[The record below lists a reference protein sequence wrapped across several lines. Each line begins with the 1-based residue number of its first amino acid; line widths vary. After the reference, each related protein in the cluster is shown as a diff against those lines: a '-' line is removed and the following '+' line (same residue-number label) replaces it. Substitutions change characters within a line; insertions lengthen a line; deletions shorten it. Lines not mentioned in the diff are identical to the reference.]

1 MGKLKVANLEVK
13 TNSDGM
19 YCLNDLHKAAGGS
32 KKDQPSNWL
41 ASAKTEDLIQE
52 VLNTGIQ
59 GIKTTAG
66 RYGGTF
72 VCRELVYSYAMWVS
86 AAFNLEVIRV
96 FDKTAQ
102 AQSGLQSI
110 AVSVRSAAQSLS
122 TQINETSV
130 IIEEL
135 KGHGSSW
142 SSYGSQIK
150 KAKREAVKEFE
161 QLKNEIQMKLDLIC

>member
-13 TNSDGM
+13 TNSGGM
-19 YCLNDLHKAAGGS
+19 YCLNDLHKASGDEEKHSPRYWLRSDNVKSLESEILNGG
-32 KKDQPSNWL
+32 KC
-41 ASAKTEDLIQE
+41 A
-52 VLNTGIQ
+52 
-59 GIKTTAG
+59 IKTTAG

-72 VCRELVYSYAMWVS
+72 VCRELVYAYAMWVS
-86 AAFNLEVIRV
+86 ASFNLEVIRV

-102 AQSGLQSI
+102 AESGLQSL
-110 AVSVRSAAQSLS
+110 AVSVRSATQSLS